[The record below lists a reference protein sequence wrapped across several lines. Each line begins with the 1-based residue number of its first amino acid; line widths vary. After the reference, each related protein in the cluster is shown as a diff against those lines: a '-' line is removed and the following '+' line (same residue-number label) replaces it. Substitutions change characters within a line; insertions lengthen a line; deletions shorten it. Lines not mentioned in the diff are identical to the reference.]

1 MLATLVLATLV
12 AAGPPITLRLS
23 NDGRYQP
30 GDAVQVSVRPAADG
44 YLLVLHADPDGR
56 LRVLF
61 PLDPTD
67 DAFVRGGRD
76 YELRSRG
83 DRRDLFIADWNRGQG
98 TILAALSSG
107 PLQTDAFSLNGHW
120 DYRALNLDQSLDDE
134 SALRDIASRMAPAGM
149 QYDVVPYVIGEA
161 GSNGYATGDGVSYV
175 AVGVGGCW
183 SCGVGWVD
191 PWWGWG
197 WGAPGWGWGWGVPGW
212 GWGWGVSVGWGWG
225 APGWGWGAPGWG
237 WGAPGWGGG
246 APGWGGGWAGNTY
259 PSRTWGGQPHPG
271 GGVGVQGD
279 NRFTQTLASSGAA
292 SGYRGRGASNNVG
305 VQASFS
311 RPSGAY
317 NGRRTEA
324 GALASGTG
332 GGRRTE
338 AGALAS
344 GTGGGRRTEAGAV
357 ASSAGNGRSVTRNG
371 GRRAEAAGTV
381 APRDVSR
388 GYTGADAPRN
398 VSYDRGAVRR
408 TNGSQA
414 LPRDSRIDANG
425 TYARSSTESN
435 GRRSNGGQVSGNA
448 SSSYERNR
456 PQGTYDRGGSAY
468 QSRSGSASGNSGR
481 GYSAPSGGG
490 GSRSY
495 SGGGGGGGSR
505 GYSGG
510 GGGGGSRGFSGGGG
524 GGGGSRGGG
533 GGGGYRGR

>member
-1 MLATLVLATLV
+1 MLATLILATLV
-12 AAGPPITLRLS
+12 VAGPPITLRLS

-30 GDAVQVSVRPAADG
+30 GEAVQVSVRPEADG

-56 LRVLF
+56 VRVLF

-107 PLQTDAFSLNGHW
+107 PLLVDAFTLNGHW
-120 DYRALNLDQSLDDE
+120 DYRTLNLDQSLDDE
-134 SALRDIASRMAPAGM
+134 SALRDIAGRMAPTGM
-149 QYDVVPYVIGEA
+149 KYDVVPYVIGDA
-161 GSNGYATGDGVSYV
+161 GSSGYALAGGSTVV

-183 SCGVGWVD
+183 GCGVGWID

-197 WGAPGWGWGWGVPGW
+197 WGAPGWGWGWGWGWGVSVGW
-212 GWGWGVSVGWGWG
+212 GWGWGAPGWGWGWG

-237 WGAPGWGGG
+237 SPGWPANG
-246 APGWGGGWAGNTY
+246 Y

-271 GGVGVQGD
+271 SGVGVYGG
-279 NRFTQTLASSGAA
+279 NRFTQSLASSGGA
-292 SGYRGRGASNNVG
+292 SGYRGRGTGSDIG
-305 VQASFS
+305 VQASFN
-311 RPSGAY
+311 RPSGTY

-324 GALASGTG
+324 GSVASGTG

-338 AGALAS
+338 SGAVAS
-344 GTGGGRRTEAGAV
+344 GAGGGRRTEAGAV
-357 ASSAGNGRSVTRNG
+357 ASSAGNGRTVTRNG
-371 GRRAEAAGTV
+371 GRSAEAAGTV

-408 TNGSQA
+408 TNGSQTM
-414 LPRDSRIDANG
+414 PRDARVDANG
-425 TYARSSTESN
+425 NYARPSTESY
-435 GRRSNGGQVSGNA
+435 GRRSTGGQVSGNA
-448 SSSYERNR
+448 SGSYERNR
-456 PQGTYDRGGSAY
+456 PQGTYDRGGSSY
-468 QSRSGSASGNSGR
+468 QSRSGSATGSTGR
-481 GYSAPSGGG
+481 GYSGSSGGYSGASRAPSGGG
-490 GSRSY
+490 GSRGY
-495 SGGGGGGGSR
+495 GGFS
-505 GYSGG
+505 G

-524 GGGGSRGGG
+524 GGSRGFSGG

>member
-1 MLATLVLATLV
+1 MLATLILATLV
-12 AAGPPITLRLS
+12 VAGPPITLRLS

-30 GDAVQVSVRPAADG
+30 GDAVQVSVQPGADG

-56 LRVLF
+56 VRVLF

-67 DAFVRGGRD
+67 DAFVRGGRAYD
-76 YELRSRG
+76 LRSRG

-107 PLQTDAFSLNGHW
+107 PLQVDAFTLNGHW
-120 DYRALNLDQSLDDE
+120 DYRTLNLDQSLDDE
-134 SALRDIASRMAPAGM
+134 SALRDIATRMAPIGM
-149 QYDVVPYVIGEA
+149 KYDVVPYVIGDA
-161 GSNGYATGDGVSYV
+161 GAGGYAVDGGTTVV
-175 AVGVGGCW
+175 ALGVGGCW
-183 SCGVGWVD
+183 NCGVGWFD

-197 WGAPGWGWGWGVPGW
+197 WGAPGWGWGVGWGWGWGAPGW
-212 GWGWGVSVGWGWG
+212 GWGWGVNVGWGWGWG

-246 APGWGGGWAGNTY
+246 APGWPANGY

-271 GGVGVQGD
+271 SGVGVGG
-279 NRFTQTLASSGAA
+279 NRFTQSLASSGAA
-292 SGYRGRGASNNVG
+292 PGYRGRATGGDIG
-305 VQASFS
+305 VQASFN
-311 RPSGAY
+311 RPSGSST
-317 NGRRTEA
+317 GRRTEA
-324 GALASGTG
+324 GAYASSAGGGRRTESGAVASSAG

-344 GTGGGRRTEAGAV
+344 
-357 ASSAGNGRSVTRNG
+357 SAGDVRSTAG
-371 GRRAEAAGTV
+371 TTGRRAEAAGTV

-388 GYTGADAPRN
+388 GYSGADAPRN

-414 LPRDSRIDANG
+414 MPRDSRIDANG
-425 TYARSSTESN
+425 TYARPSSESY
-435 GRRSNGGQVSGNA
+435 GRRSNGGQASGNA
-448 SSSYERNR
+448 SGSYERNR
-456 PQGTYDRGGSAY
+456 PQGTYDRGGSSY
-468 QSRSGSASGNSGR
+468 QSRSGSASGN
-481 GYSAPSGGG
+481 YSGGSA
-490 GSRSY
+490 SRSY
-495 SGGGGGGGSR
+495 SGGGASRGYSGGGASR

-510 GGGGGSRGFSGGGG
+510 GGSRGFSGG